1 MVVDEIA
8 VGGYSYGVAFTPDGK
23 QAYVTV
29 VNSNAVII
37 DIENRTVTGKINA
50 PPNLYLI
57 TITSDGT
64 KAYISNGWDKLYV
77 LYLANNTLID
87 SISIGSIP
95 LGIVTNRDSTRV
107 YVTTASSLFVI
118 DTETNKVIYTI
129 TMYRN
134 GYQKIGSG
142 LAIGS
147 IL

>member
-1 MVVDEIA
+1 
-8 VGGYSYGVAFTPDGK
+8 
-23 QAYVTV
+23 
-29 VNSNAVII
+29 
-37 DIENRTVTGKINA
+37 
-50 PPNLYLI
+50 LYLI
-57 TITSDGT
+57 TSPNPLGLVAVDLIAITSDGT

-118 DTETNKVIYTI
+118 DTETNKVIYTV
-129 TMYRN
+129 TMYREY